1 MLHRTSTGA
10 YPDILTS
17 GMRDSEDRRVS
28 PHQMRSTG
36 ILQRIVSK
44 FIAEDAR
51 VLVLDIVEPGPED
64 SQGDFSNNVTYV
76 SGDVTSPEDWQKALE
91 LVT

>member
-1 MLHRTSTGA
+1 M
-10 YPDILTS
+10 
-17 GMRDSEDRRVS
+17 
-28 PHQMRSTG
+28 
-36 ILQRIVSK
+36 SK